1 MAFFDLKSTIFHYFS
16 LNFTKFRLNIP
27 IFGIKFTEIG
37 VFGSKFGNLGFGI
50 FDPPP
55 FPGKSFGIWHFPAG
69 IFRARG
75 GIIWHLAFWP
85 RSVQQGL
92 AHLWPLYF
100 LTMTNIRRINHHL
113 QH

>member
-27 IFGIKFTEIG
+27 IFGIKLTKIG
-37 VFGSKFGNLGFGI
+37 DFRSKFGNLGFGI

-75 GIIWHLAFWP
+75 GDNLAF
-85 RSVQQGL
+85 GIL
-92 AHLWPLYF
+92 AQIGSTGTCPPVATLFSY
-100 LTMTNIRRINHHL
+100 ND
-113 QH
+113 